1 MLSDSILS
9 NAGWLF
15 FAAYSAI
22 VAVVNWAAFG
32 RDVLPAKAPL
42 EASQQNRPAD
52 PAQPT
57 RSIPRAS
64 SI

>member
-1 MLSDSILS
+1 MMSDSILS

-32 RDVLPAKAPL
+32 RDVLPAKAQVDSL
-42 EASQQNRPAD
+42 QKSRAVD
-52 PAQPT
+52 PAQASPP
-57 RSIPRAS
+57 IPRSS

>member
-32 RDVLPAKAPL
+32 RDVLPAKAQIDSPQKTRL
-42 EASQQNRPAD
+42 AD
-52 PAQPT
+52 SAQPDAH
-57 RSIPRAS
+57 R
-64 SI
+64 

>member
-22 VAVVNWAAFG
+22 VVVVSIAAFG
-32 RDVLPAKAPL
+32 PDLLPAKAQVDAPQKTRL
-42 EASQQNRPAD
+42 LDS
-52 PAQPT
+52 AQPGAH
-57 RSIPRAS
+57 R
-64 SI
+64 

>member
-22 VAVVNWAAFG
+22 VVVVNWAAFG
-32 RDVLPAKAPL
+32 RDVLPAKAPVY
-42 EASQQNRPAD
+42 SPQRNRPAD
-52 PAQPT
+52 PAQHA
-57 RSIPRAS
+57 R
-64 SI
+64 

>member
-1 MLSDSILS
+1 MMSDSILS

-32 RDVLPAKAPL
+32 RDVLPAKAQVDS
-42 EASQQNRPAD
+42 SQKNRPAD
-52 PAQPT
+52 PAQPV
-57 RSIPRAS
+57 R
-64 SI
+64 

>member
-22 VAVVNWAAFG
+22 VVVLNWAAFG
-32 RDVLPAKAPL
+32 RDLLPTKAQIDALRKKRPTDPV
-42 EASQQNRPAD
+42 QQAV
-52 PAQPT
+52 
-57 RSIPRAS
+57 PR
-64 SI
+64 

>member
-32 RDVLPAKAPL
+32 RDLLPAKAQVNVP
-42 EASQQNRPAD
+42 QKNRRED
-52 PAQPT
+52 PAQPL
-57 RSIPRAS
+57 
-64 SI
+64 

>member
-32 RDVLPAKAPL
+32 GDVLPAKAQVDSP
-42 EASQQNRPAD
+42 QKNRSVDPGQPA
-52 PAQPT
+52 
-57 RSIPRAS
+57 R
-64 SI
+64 

>member
-32 RDVLPAKAPL
+32 RDVLSAKAEVDSP
-42 EASQQNRPAD
+42 QKNRPAD
-52 PAQPT
+52 PAQPA
-57 RSIPRAS
+57 R
-64 SI
+64 

>member
-22 VAVVNWAAFG
+22 LVVINSGAFG
-32 RDVLPAKAPL
+32 RDALPAKAQ
-42 EASQQNRPAD
+42 EDASRENG
-52 PAQPT
+52 
-57 RSIPRAS
+57 SIDRVQSAS
-64 SI
+64 RR

>member
-1 MLSDSILS
+1 MSDSILS

-32 RDVLPAKAPL
+32 RDVLPAKAQVDSP
-42 EASQQNRPAD
+42 QKNRPAD
-52 PAQPT
+52 PAQPA
-57 RSIPRAS
+57 R
-64 SI
+64 

>member
-22 VAVVNWAAFG
+22 VAAVSIAAFG
-32 RDVLPAKAPL
+32 PDLLPVKAQVDSPQKTCL
-42 EASQQNRPAD
+42 LDS
-52 PAQPT
+52 AQPGSH
-57 RSIPRAS
+57 R
-64 SI
+64 